1 MGKNSTK
8 TTANPNQ
15 NKLLGK
21 KCLGKL
27 GCNCAGADVGK
38 MPGHADAI
46 GFALTFVRI
55 EKFLRLKK
63 KKKLFQHQS
72 AGNDFQS

>member
-1 MGKNSTK
+1 MPAISVWCLKRERWGKRRK
-8 TTANPNQ
+8 TTANPKQ

-21 KCLGKL
+21 KCSGKL
-27 GCNCAGADVGK
+27 GCNCAGAEVGQ

-55 EKFLRLKK
+55 EKFLR
-63 KKKLFQHQS
+63 
-72 AGNDFQS
+72 